1 MNAPEVVN
9 RYAGTLLEAAKESEA
24 LARVGEDVAGLAAT
38 VEQSEELAVFV
49 RDPLVDA
56 AAKGEA
62 FEKLFGSKVHELT
75 LNFLKLLAHRRRA
88 NLLPEILDAFIAL
101 SEAEQGLVQAEV
113 VSAVELDENQLDRL
127 RQRLAG
133 YTGKDVVLSARVE
146 SGLKA
151 GMVVRIGDTVFD
163 GSLANH
169 LRGLRRRLVG
179 S

>member
-1 MNAPEVVN
+1 MKAPEVVN
-9 RYAGTLLEAAKESEA
+9 RYAGTLLEAAKETDA
-24 LARVGEDVAGLAAT
+24 LVQVGEDVGGLLAT
-38 VEQSEELAVFV
+38 VEQSDDLATFV

-56 AAKGEA
+56 GSKEAA

-75 LNFLKLLAHRRRA
+75 LNFLKLLAQRRRA
-88 NLLPEILDAFIAL
+88 NLLPEILEAFVAL

-113 VSAVELDENQLDRL
+113 VSAVELDEGQIDRL

-133 YTGKDVVLSARVE
+133 YTGKDVVLSARVDD
-146 SGLKA
+146 GLKA
-151 GMVVRIGDTVFD
+151 GMIVRIGDTVFD

>member
-9 RYAGTLLEAAKESEA
+9 RYAGTLLEAAKETDL
-24 LARVGEDVAGLAAT
+24 LAKVGEDIGGLLAT
-38 VEQSEELAVFV
+38 FEQSDELVAFV

-56 AAKGEA
+56 RTKGEA
-62 FEKLFGSKVHELT
+62 FEKLFGSKTNELT
-75 LNFLKLLAHRRRA
+75 LNFLKLLAERRRA
-88 NLLPEILDAFIAL
+88 NLLPEILEAFIAL
-101 SEAEQGLVQAEV
+101 CEAEQGLVQAEV
-113 VSAVELDENQLDRL
+113 VSAIELDEGQIDRL

-133 YTGKDVVLSARVE
+133 YTGKDIVLTARVE
-146 SGLKA
+146 DDLKA

-169 LRGLRRRLVG
+169 LRGLRRQLVG